1 MSGKIFMNIV
11 KYSKDEMTTV
21 VSNANDLYSYKVFI
35 GKHTVPVGS
44 DESLWYVEG
53 DTVKTAVSKNITV
66 DQCGVIIK
74 GYTPFDRSCQIN
86 HWATLPYIDGCAT
99 TQLLPP
105 IRVGDPTFQ
114 MLHMPPHSS
123 EQAHHI
129 HSTARI
135 VYVYQGYGE
144 CIYGTKV
151 KNHSMPLEE
160 GDTLI
165 LDKMVPHHFITH
177 EKSLVVLPLHVWSS
191 PGKDEF
197 NHPMFNGT
205 HEV

>member
-1 MSGKIFMNIV
+1 MSGNVHMNIV
-11 KYSKDEMTTV
+11 KYTKNDNQIITGHK
-21 VSNANDLYSYKVFI
+21 NDLYPYSVFI
-35 GKHTVPVGS
+35 GKQAVEVSPY
-44 DESLWYVEG
+44 DSLWYLDG
-53 DTVKTAVSKNITV
+53 DTVKTKVNTLVKINEVGILV
-66 DQCGVIIK
+66 R

-86 HWATLPYIDGCAT
+86 PWATLPYIDGCAT

-105 IRVGDPTFQ
+105 IRMGDPTFQ

-135 VYVYQGYGE
+135 VYVYQGFGE

-151 KNHSMPLEE
+151 KQLTMSLEE
-160 GDTLI
+160 GDILV
-165 LDKMVPHHFITH
+165 LDKMMPHHFITH
-177 EKSLVVLPLHVWSS
+177 EKSLVVLPMHVWSS
-191 PGKDEF
+191 TGQAEF